1 MHVLE
6 CVSKR
11 GRMFSEKCYFF
22 FFKHTYRGVRARRAY
37 NTFLVKWRY
46 IHHGKTFGEMSLT
59 GSHPSI
65 YSLSIVIF
73 LMSHQKIS

>member
-1 MHVLE
+1 MFLNVLAKWEE
-6 CVSKR
+6 CFLKSAI
-11 GRMFSEKCYFF
+11 FYFL
-22 FFKHTYRGVRARRAY
+22 KPTYRGVRARRAY
-37 NTFLVKWRY
+37 DTFLVKWRY

-73 LMSHQKIS
+73 LMSQQKIS